1 MSLAEFEKKFV
12 FFCGTACIGCGVE
25 STINKLKTCPIVRL
39 DKFIELS
46 LIETPAVV
54 AGGLQKAVDDFVDD
68 GFGKRMGDK
77 IARTNN

>member
-1 MSLAEFEKKFV
+1 MNPDEFEDKFV
-12 FFCGTACIGCGVE
+12 FFCGRVCVGCAPE
-25 STINKLKTCPIVRL
+25 STIDKLKSCPIVRF

-46 LIETPAVV
+46 LIQTPSSV
-54 AGGLQKAVDDFVDD
+54 AKKFQNNVDEFVDN